1 MASMATTDPS
11 DLTRLMERA
20 AAGDGDGW
28 RELLARYH
36 SRLRRMVALRLDP
49 RLGGRFD
56 PSDVLQE
63 TYLEAHA
70 GLVEYLRDPPL
81 PFFLWLRQLA
91 GHRLGR
97 LHRDHLGRKCRDVS
111 REVSLYRGVPGA
123 SSAALAERLLG
134 REGRPSEAA
143 ARLERK
149 LRLEQALNSM
159 DPTDREVLV
168 LRHFEQLTRAE
179 AARELGISEAAAAK
193 RYLRALERLKAELDA
208 GPGGLEELRP

>member
-1 MASMATTDPS
+1 MATTDPS
-11 DLTRLMERA
+11 ELTRLMERA
-20 AAGDGDGW
+20 AAGDGGGW
-28 RELLARYH
+28 KQLLARYH
-36 SRLRRMVALRLDP
+36 DRLRRMVSLRLDP
-49 RLGGRFD
+49 RLCGRFD

-63 TYLEAHA
+63 AYLEAHT
-70 GLVEYLRDPPL
+70 GLAEYLRDPPL

-97 LHRDHLGRKCRDVS
+97 LHRDHLGRKCRDAT
-111 REVSLYRGVPGA
+111 REVSLFRPGVPGA

-134 REGRPSEAA
+134 REARPSEAA

-179 AARELGISEAAAAK
+179 AARELGITEAAAAK